1 MNGVLDFVGFFL
13 YLVYRVVMIPIVTV
27 LYLFL
32 FLTHVYSLTGQMLNY
47 APKLVKEVR
56 LQLYAIKPQFHFK
69 RKTVAR
75 VFSH

>member
-13 YLVYRVVMIPIVTV
+13 FLVYRVVMIPIVTV
-27 LYLFL
+27 LYFFL
-32 FLTHVYSLTGQMLNY
+32 FLSYFFGLTGQMLNY
-47 APKLVKEVR
+47 APRLIKEAR
-56 LQLYAIKPQFHFK
+56 LLFHNIKPQLHFK